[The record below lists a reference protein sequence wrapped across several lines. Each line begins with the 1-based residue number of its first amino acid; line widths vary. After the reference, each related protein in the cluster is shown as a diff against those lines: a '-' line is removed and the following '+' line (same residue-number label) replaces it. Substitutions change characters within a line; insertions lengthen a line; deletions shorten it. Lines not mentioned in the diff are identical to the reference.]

1 MSNYRRMR
9 IAGGC
14 WFFTVNLYDRHS
26 DLLIRHIAEL
36 RLAVRKVKQRHPFE
50 INAWVIL
57 PDHMH
62 CIWTLPSNDCDFSLR
77 WQEIKK
83 TFTASLS
90 CKKKT
95 VWQKRFWEHCIRD
108 ERDYEAHM
116 NYVYINPLKHGL
128 VNKVSDWPY
137 SSFHRDVK
145 RGLYTIDW
153 AGGVE
158 DMDAGE
164 RKIIRY

>member
-1 MSNYRRMR
+1 MPNYRRMR
-9 IAGGC
+9 VFGGT
-14 WFFTVNLYDRHS
+14 WFFTVNLHDRNS

-36 RLAVRKVKQRHPFE
+36 RRVVHHVKQRHPFE

-62 CIWTLPSNDCDFSLR
+62 CVWTLPVADCDYSGR
-77 WQEIKK
+77 WREIKK
-83 TFTASLS
+83 TFTKSLS
-90 CKKKT
+90 GVPDQ

-108 ERDYEAHM
+108 ETDYEAHL
-116 NYVYINPLKHGL
+116 NYVYINPVKHGW

-145 RGLYTIDW
+145 RGLYSVDW
-153 AGGVE
+153 AG
-158 DMDAGE
+158 DKNDFIAGE
-164 RKIIRY
+164 R

>member
-1 MSNYRRMR
+1 MR

-14 WFFTVNLYDRHS
+14 WFFTVNLHHRHD

-36 RLAVRKVKQRHPFE
+36 RQAVRKIKQRHPFE

-62 CIWTLPSNDCDFSLR
+62 CIWTLPADDSDFSTC

-83 TFTASLS
+83 TFTASLPHR
-90 CKKKT
+90 KKT

-108 ERDYEAHM
+108 ERDYVAHM
-116 NYVYINPLKHGL
+116 NYVYINPMKHGW
-128 VNKVSDWPY
+128 VNNVIDWPY
-137 SSFHRDVK
+137 SSFHRDVS
-145 RGLYTIDW
+145 RGLYPVDW
-153 AGGVE
+153 AGELE

-164 RKIIRY
+164 RKIMRQ